1 LELFRDSGPIFGL
14 SDDLFSETSWLAV
27 ILGQDVTPQKY
38 DPVVDSV
45 PVGAMQRAVLELKA
59 AIFKATRS
67 PPDRSDFLQSYCGNV
82 RDNNES

>member
-1 LELFRDSGPIFGL
+1 
-14 SDDLFSETSWLAV
+14 
-27 ILGQDVTPQKY
+27 VTPQKY

-67 PPDRSDFLQSYCGNV
+67 PPDRSDSLQSYCGNV